1 MIRTEAIVAPL
12 GAMASGWDPGAPLPD
27 DDLATLRQ
35 ALADR
40 LVVVVRGQRECDA
53 ADLARLAW
61 QLGEP
66 FPADELYSIPTEA
79 PEVLAVS
86 NELNEGGHETGT
98 AGSGPLPWHT
108 DYAFLD
114 TIARESLLNA
124 QRVPP
129 DGGADTSFCDMYT
142 AYETLPDHLAEQLAG
157 LVGRYTIT
165 SENNTRLRQNH
176 HGEDPSEAAA
186 RRLRANP
193 DIVYPGSGE
202 VVEHPVEMLHP
213 DTGRVA
219 LYVSSFSSG
228 FVGIDDSEE
237 AFALLQAAMD
247 HAIVPEHT
255 YTHRWHQGDVVIFDT
270 VGTVHRREMPHNA
283 GPRTLRQLSI
293 KYR

>member
-1 MIRTEAIVAPL
+1 MIRTEPLDAPL
-12 GAMASGWDPGAPLPD
+12 GALASGWDPGAPLSD
-27 DDLATLRQ
+27 DDLAALRQ

-40 LVVVVRGQRECDA
+40 LVVVLRGQRECDA
-53 ADLARLAW
+53 DELAALAH

-66 FPADELYSIPTEA
+66 FPADELYNIPTET

-86 NELNEGGHETGT
+86 NELNDDGYEIGT

-124 QRVPP
+124 QRVPS

-142 AYETLPDHLAEQLAG
+142 AYETLPGHLSEKLTG
-157 LVGRYTIT
+157 RTGRYTIT

-176 HGEDPSEAAA
+176 HNEDPTAAAA
-186 RRLRANP
+186 RRELANP
-193 DIVYPGSGE
+193 DITYPGSGE
-202 VVEHPVEMLHP
+202 VVEHPVEMPHP

-237 AFALLQAAMD
+237 AFALTQAAMD

-255 YTHRWHQGDVVIFDT
+255 YTHRWRQGDVVIFDT
-270 VGTVHRREMPHNA
+270 VGTVHRREMPHSPGA
-283 GPRTLRQLSI
+283 RSLRQLSI
-293 KYR
+293 KYP

>member
-1 MIRTEAIVAPL
+1 MIRTEAIDAPL
-12 GAMASGWDPGAPLPD
+12 GAMTSGWDPGAPLTD

-40 LVVVVRGQRECDA
+40 LLVVLRGQRECDA
-53 ADLARLAW
+53 DELAALAW

-86 NELNEGGHETGT
+86 NELNEQGHEVGT

-129 DGGADTSFCDMYT
+129 EGGADTSFCDMYT
-142 AYETLPDHLAEQLAG
+142 AFETLPDDLAEQLTG

-165 SENNTRLRQNH
+165 SENNTRLRQNRH
-176 HGEDPSEAAA
+176 DEDPSEAAA

-202 VVEHPVEMLHP
+202 VVEHPVEMPHP
-213 DTGRVA
+213 GTGRVA

-228 FVGIDDSEE
+228 FVGIDDSEKS
-237 AFALLQAAMD
+237 FALVQAAMD
-247 HAIVPEHT
+247 HAVVPERI
-255 YTHRWHQGDVVIFDT
+255 YTHRWRQGDVVIFDT
-270 VGTVHRREMPHNA
+270 VGTVHRREMPHTS

-293 KYR
+293 KYP

>member
-1 MIRTEAIVAPL
+1 MIHTQPIDAPL
-12 GAMASGWDPGAPLPD
+12 GALAAGWDPGVSLND

-40 LVVVVRGQRECDA
+40 LVVVLRGQRDCN
-53 ADLARLAW
+53 ADELSALAR

-66 FPADELYSIPTEA
+66 FPADKLYSIPTEV

-86 NELNEGGHETGT
+86 NELNDDGYETGT

-142 AYETLPDHLAEQLAG
+142 AYETLPGHLAEKLSG
-157 LVGRYTIT
+157 RMGRYTIT

-176 HGEDPSEAAA
+176 HDEDPAEAAT
-186 RRLRANP
+186 RRLKANP
-193 DIVYPGSGE
+193 NIVYPGSGK
-202 VVEHPVEMLHP
+202 VVEHSVEMPHP

-219 LYVSSFSSG
+219 LYVSSFSCG
-228 FVGIDDSEE
+228 FVGIDDPGE
-237 AFALLQAAMD
+237 AFALTQAAMD

-255 YTHRWHQGDVVIFDT
+255 YTHRWQQGDVVIFDT
-270 VGTVHRREMPHNA
+270 VGTVHRREMPHSP

-293 KYR
+293 KCP

>member
-1 MIRTEAIVAPL
+1 MIRTEPIDAPL
-12 GAMASGWDPGAPLPD
+12 GALASGWDPGAPLSG

-40 LVVVVRGQRECDA
+40 LVVVLRGQRECDA
-53 ADLARLAW
+53 DELASMAR

-66 FPADELYSIPTEA
+66 FPADELYNIPTEA

-86 NELNEGGHETGT
+86 NELNDDGHEIGT
-98 AGSGPLPWHT
+98 AGGGPLPWHT

-124 QRVPP
+124 QRVPA

-142 AYETLPDHLAEQLAG
+142 AYETLPDHMAEKLAG
-157 LVGRYTIT
+157 RIGRYTIT

-176 HGEDPSEAAA
+176 HEEDPAEVAA
-186 RRLRANP
+186 RRLKANP

-202 VVEHPVEMLHP
+202 VVEHPVEMPHP

-219 LYVSSFSSG
+219 LYVSSFSCG
-228 FVGIDDSEE
+228 FVGIDNPEE
-237 AFALLQAAMD
+237 AFALTQAAMD

-255 YTHRWHQGDVVIFDT
+255 YTHRWRQGDVVIFDT
-270 VGTVHRREMPHNA
+270 VGTVHRREIPHSP
-283 GPRTLRQLSI
+283 GTRSLRQLSI
-293 KYR
+293 KYP

>member
-1 MIRTEAIVAPL
+1 MIRTEAIDAPL
-12 GAMASGWDPGAPLPD
+12 GAMASGWDPGAPLTD
-27 DDLATLRQ
+27 DDLTTLRQ

-40 LVVVVRGQRECDA
+40 LLVVLRGQRECDA
-53 ADLARLAW
+53 DELAALAW

-86 NELNEGGHETGT
+86 NELNDHGHEVGT

-124 QRVPP
+124 QRVPR

-142 AYETLPDHLAEQLAG
+142 AFETLPDDLAEQLAG
-157 LVGRYTIT
+157 LTGRYTIT

-176 HGEDPSEAAA
+176 HDEDPSDAAA

-202 VVEHPVEMLHP
+202 VVEHPVEMPHP
-213 DTGRVA
+213 GTGRVA

-228 FVGIDDSEE
+228 FVGIDDSEKS
-237 AFALLQAAMD
+237 FALLQAAMD
-247 HAIVPEHT
+247 HAVVPERI
-255 YTHRWHQGDVVIFDT
+255 YTHRWRIGDVVIFDT
-270 VGTVHRREMPHNA
+270 VGTVHRREMPHNP

-293 KYR
+293 KYP

>member
-1 MIRTEAIVAPL
+1 MIRTEPIDAPL
-12 GAMASGWDPGAPLPD
+12 GALATGWNPGTPLSN

-40 LVVVVRGQRECDA
+40 LVVVLRGQRECDA
-53 ADLARLAW
+53 DELAALAH

-66 FPADELYSIPTEA
+66 FPADELYNIPTEV

-86 NELNEGGHETGT
+86 NELNDGGHEIGT

-124 QRVPP
+124 QRVPA
-129 DGGADTSFCDMYT
+129 DGGADTSYCDMYT
-142 AYETLPDHLAEQLAG
+142 AHETLPSHLAEKLAG
-157 LVGRYTIT
+157 RIGHYTIT

-176 HGEDPSEAAA
+176 HDEDPAATAA
-186 RRLRANP
+186 RRRRANP

-202 VVEHPVEMLHP
+202 VVEHPVEMPHP

-219 LYVSSFSSG
+219 LYVSSFSCG
-228 FVGIDDSEE
+228 FEGIDDPEE
-237 AFALLQAAMD
+237 AFALTQAAMD

-255 YTHRWHQGDVVIFDT
+255 YTHRWRQGDVVIFDT
-270 VGTVHRREMPHNA
+270 VGTVHRREMPHSP
-283 GPRTLRQLSI
+283 GPRSLRQLSI

>member
-1 MIRTEAIVAPL
+1 MIRTEPIDAPL
-12 GAMASGWDPGAPLPD
+12 GALASGWDPGASLSNK
-27 DDLATLRQ
+27 DLATLRQ

-40 LVVVVRGQRECDA
+40 LVVVLRGQRDCDA
-53 ADLARLAW
+53 EELAALAH

-66 FPADELYSIPTEA
+66 FPADELYNIPTET

-86 NELNEGGHETGT
+86 NELNDEGREIGT

-124 QRVPP
+124 QRVPS

-142 AYETLPDHLAEQLAG
+142 AYETLPGPLSEKLAG
-157 LVGRYTIT
+157 RTGRYTIT

-176 HGEDPSEAAA
+176 HNEDPTAAAA
-186 RRLRANP
+186 RRELANP
-193 DIVYPGSGE
+193 DITYPGSGE
-202 VVEHPVEMLHP
+202 VVEHPVEMPHP

-219 LYVSSFSSG
+219 LYVSSFSCG

-237 AFALLQAAMD
+237 AFALTQAAMD
-247 HAIVPEHT
+247 HAIVAEHT
-255 YTHRWHQGDVVIFDT
+255 YTHRWRQGDVVIFDT
-270 VGTVHRREMPHNA
+270 VGTVHRREMPHSLGA
-283 GPRTLRQLSI
+283 RSLRQLSVR
-293 KYR
+293 YP